1 MGRRTGCPA
10 RLSLAS
16 AVAGCLFA
24 SVANAAG
31 GGIMF
36 SGAIVPSSYGI
47 QLSSTAPA
55 ASGTELRFVASAS
68 GPQSATVRIER
79 LNREPVPIRCSDG
92 LQPAPARGCPL
103 GAQGGSLSLVA
114 LDGGRPAA
122 AVVITSY
129 D

>member
-47 QLSSTAPA
+47 RLSSTAPGA
-55 ASGTELRFVASAS
+55 GTELRFVASPS
-68 GPQSATVRIER
+68 GPQSATVRVER
-79 LNREPVPIRCSDG
+79 PNREPVPIRCSDG